1 MAIISPYRNKRIL
14 IIDDVAEMRS
24 SIRSQVSSLG
34 VEQTS
39 VAATVRDAP
48 DLLKTSNRF
57 DIILCDYYLGG
68 ATDGQQFLEYIR
80 SSGIISRAT
89 LFLMITAEQGYT
101 SVITAAECLPDDYLL
116 KPFTADALKSRI
128 DRLLDKKQRLARIDK
143 LQDQGRWQEMIA
155 ACDEIIAA
163 RDKYLLDA
171 MRIKGNALLMTNRF
185 DEAIEFYRRALQMRS
200 MPWAKLG
207 LAKAY
212 QGSGQPEQAKLAL
225 NELLAETPRFLAAY
239 DALGRLHRECG
250 EADDAL
256 RILDKACE
264 LSPNALARHR
274 AIAGIAEEA
283 ADFGRVEKALRTVVQ
298 KTRNSPLRDLGDYA
312 SLGNALTELGDT
324 EKAIALITE
333 AKTSFRNVGDTTLL
347 AAVEAVA
354 QHKAGNP
361 ELAQQ
366 ALERAMQGG
375 AQGISE
381 AAKLAV
387 AKACLVHGRQD
398 EAEQMLKDVVQN
410 NPDQSVLHAS
420 ITQMMKTHGNAE
432 RAEYLV
438 SNSNAEVIQINDEAV
453 RKGQSGDFRTAAAM
467 LREAAERLPGNL
479 QIVANAAYAL
489 LLDVYTNG
497 VDADKLRDAHRYHQM
512 LLAKD
517 QRHPRLGPI
526 AALLAKIQRKFKLP
540 VIS

>member
-39 VAATVRDAP
+39 VAATVRDAL

>member
-1 MAIISPYRNKRIL
+1 
-14 IIDDVAEMRS
+14 
-24 SIRSQVSSLG
+24 
-34 VEQTS
+34 
-39 VAATVRDAP
+39 
-48 DLLKTSNRF
+48 
-57 DIILCDYYLGG
+57 
-68 ATDGQQFLEYIR
+68 
-80 SSGIISRAT
+80 
-89 LFLMITAEQGYT
+89 MITAEQGYT

>member
-39 VAATVRDAP
+39 VAGTVRDA
-48 DLLKTSNRF
+48 LEMLKTSNRF

-68 ATDGQQFLEYIR
+68 ATDGQQFLEYVR
-80 SSGIISRAT
+80 SSGIISRST

-116 KPFTADALKSRI
+116 KPFTADSLKSRI
-128 DRLLDKKQRLARIDK
+128 DRLLDKKQRLAQIDK
-143 LQDQGRWQEMIA
+143 LQDQSRWQEIVV

-163 RDKYLLDA
+163 KDKFLLDA
-171 MRIKGNALLMTNRF
+171 LRIKGNALIMTQRF
-185 DEAIEFYRRALQMRS
+185 DEAIEFYQRALQMRS

-212 QGSGQPEQAKLAL
+212 QGSGQLEQAKHAL

-239 DALGRLHRECG
+239 DALGCLLRESG
-250 EADDAL
+250 ESDNAL
-256 RILDKACE
+256 RVLDKACE
-264 LSPNALARHR
+264 MSPNSLARHR
-274 AIAGIAEEA
+274 AIAGIAEET

-298 KTRNSPLRDLGDYA
+298 KTRNSPLRDLNDYA
-312 SLGNALTELGDT
+312 NLGNALTELGDT
-324 EKAIALITE
+324 EQAISLISE
-333 AKTSFRNVGDTTLL
+333 AKNSFRNTGDTTLL

-366 ALERAMQGG
+366 ALERVMQGG
-375 AQGISE
+375 TQGLSE
-381 AAKLAV
+381 AVKLAV
-387 AKACLVHGRQD
+387 AKACLVHGRHN
-398 EAEQMLKDVVQN
+398 EAEQILKEVVQN
-410 NPDQSVLHAS
+410 NPDQTVLHAS

-432 RAEYLV
+432 RAETLI
-438 SNSNAEVIQINDEAV
+438 SNSNAEIIQINDEAV
-453 RKGQSGDFRTAAAM
+453 RKGQAGDFRTAAAM
-467 LREAAERLPGNL
+467 LREAAERLPGNP
-479 QIVANAAYAL
+479 QIIANAAYAL
-489 LLDVYTNG
+489 FLDVYTNG

-512 LLAKD
+512 LLAKN

-526 AALLAKIQRKFKLP
+526 AALVAKIQRKFKLP
-540 VIS
+540 AIS

>member
-1 MAIISPYRNKRIL
+1 
-14 IIDDVAEMRS
+14 
-24 SIRSQVSSLG
+24 
-34 VEQTS
+34 
-39 VAATVRDAP
+39 
-48 DLLKTSNRF
+48 
-57 DIILCDYYLGG
+57 
-68 ATDGQQFLEYIR
+68 
-80 SSGIISRAT
+80 
-89 LFLMITAEQGYT
+89 
-101 SVITAAECLPDDYLL
+101 
-116 KPFTADALKSRI
+116 
-128 DRLLDKKQRLARIDK
+128 
-143 LQDQGRWQEMIA
+143 
-155 ACDEIIAA
+155 
-163 RDKYLLDA
+163 
-171 MRIKGNALLMTNRF
+171 
-185 DEAIEFYRRALQMRS
+185 

-212 QGSGQPEQAKLAL
+212 RAVAAGAGEACAQIS
-225 NELLAETPRFLAAY
+225 LLAETPRFLAAY
-239 DALGRLHRECG
+239 NALGRLHRECG

-398 EAEQMLKDVVQN
+398 EADNVYGVAARTTRTRRFLR
-410 NPDQSVLHAS
+410 PSVS
-420 ITQMMKTHGNAE
+420 
-432 RAEYLV
+432 R
-438 SNSNAEVIQINDEAV
+438 
-453 RKGQSGDFRTAAAM
+453 
-467 LREAAERLPGNL
+467 
-479 QIVANAAYAL
+479 
-489 LLDVYTNG
+489 
-497 VDADKLRDAHRYHQM
+497 
-512 LLAKD
+512 
-517 QRHPRLGPI
+517 
-526 AALLAKIQRKFKLP
+526 
-540 VIS
+540 

>member
-39 VAATVRDAP
+39 VAGTVRDA
-48 DLLKTSNRF
+48 LEMLKTSNRF

-68 ATDGQQFLEYIR
+68 ATDGQQFLEYVR
-80 SSGIISRAT
+80 SRGIISRAT
-89 LFLMITAEQGYT
+89 LFLMITAEQGYK

-116 KPFTADALKSRI
+116 KPFTADSLKSRI
-128 DRLLDKKQRLARIDK
+128 DRLLDKKQRLAQIDK
-143 LQDQGRWQEMIA
+143 LQDQSRWQEIVV

-163 RDKYLLDA
+163 KDKFLLDA
-171 MRIKGNALLMTNRF
+171 LRIKGNALIMTQRF
-185 DEAIEFYRRALQMRS
+185 DEAIEFYQRALQMRS

-212 QGSGQPEQAKLAL
+212 QGSGQMEQAKHAL

-239 DALGRLHRECG
+239 DALGCLLRESG
-250 EADDAL
+250 ESDNAL
-256 RILDKACE
+256 RVLDKACE
-264 LSPNALARHR
+264 MSPNSLARHR
-274 AIAGIAEEA
+274 AIAGIAEET

-298 KTRNSPLRDLGDYA
+298 KTRNSPLRDLNDYA
-312 SLGNALTELGDT
+312 NLGNALTELGDT
-324 EKAIALITE
+324 EQAIALISE
-333 AKTSFRNVGDTTLL
+333 AKNSFRNADDTPLL

-366 ALERAMQGG
+366 ALERVIQGG
-375 AQGISE
+375 TQGLSE
-381 AAKLAV
+381 AVKLAV
-387 AKACLVHGRQD
+387 AKACLVHGRHH
-398 EAEQMLKDVVQN
+398 EAEQILKEVVQN
-410 NPDQSVLHAS
+410 NPDQTVLHAS

-432 RAEYLV
+432 RAETLI
-438 SNSNAEVIQINDEAV
+438 SNSNAEIIQINDEAV
-453 RKGQSGDFRTAAAM
+453 RKGQAGDFKTAASM
-467 LREAAERLPGNL
+467 LREAAERLPGNS
-479 QIVANAAYAL
+479 QIIANAAYAL
-489 LLDVYTNG
+489 FLDVYTNG

-512 LLAKD
+512 LLAKN

-526 AALLAKIQRKFKLP
+526 AALVAKIQRKFKLP
-540 VIS
+540 AIS

>member
-39 VAATVRDAP
+39 VAATVRDAL

-80 SSGIISRAT
+80 LSGIISRAT

-128 DRLLDKKQRLARIDK
+128 DRLLDKKQRLAHIDK

-171 MRIKGNALLMTNRF
+171 MRVKGNALLMTNRF
-185 DEAIEFYRRALQMRS
+185 DDAIEFYRRALQMRS

-540 VIS
+540 ALS

>member
-39 VAATVRDAP
+39 VAGTVRDA
-48 DLLKTSNRF
+48 LEMLKTSNRF

-68 ATDGQQFLEYIR
+68 ATDGQQFLEYVR
-80 SSGIISRAT
+80 SRGIISRAT
-89 LFLMITAEQGYT
+89 LFLMITAEQGYK

-116 KPFTADALKSRI
+116 KPFTADSLKSRI
-128 DRLLDKKQRLARIDK
+128 DRLLDKKQRLAQIDK
-143 LQDQGRWQEMIA
+143 LQDQSRWQEIVV

-163 RDKYLLDA
+163 KDKFLLDA
-171 MRIKGNALLMTNRF
+171 LRIKGNALIMTQRF
-185 DEAIEFYRRALQMRS
+185 DEAIEFYQRALQMRS

-212 QGSGQPEQAKLAL
+212 QGSGQLEQAKHAL

-239 DALGRLHRECG
+239 DALGCLLRESG
-250 EADDAL
+250 ESDNAL
-256 RILDKACE
+256 RVLDKACE
-264 LSPNALARHR
+264 MSPNSLARHR
-274 AIAGIAEEA
+274 AIAGIAEET

-298 KTRNSPLRDLGDYA
+298 KTRNSPLRDLNDYA
-312 SLGNALTELGDT
+312 NLGNALTELGDT
-324 EKAIALITE
+324 EQAIALISE
-333 AKTSFRNVGDTTLL
+333 AKNSFRNADDTPLL

-366 ALERAMQGG
+366 ALERVIQGG
-375 AQGISE
+375 TQGLSE
-381 AAKLAV
+381 AVKLAV
-387 AKACLVHGRQD
+387 AKACLVHGRHH
-398 EAEQMLKDVVQN
+398 EAEQILKEVVQN
-410 NPDQSVLHAS
+410 NPDQTVLHAS

-432 RAEYLV
+432 RAETLI
-438 SNSNAEVIQINDEAV
+438 SNSNAEIIQINDEAV
-453 RKGQSGDFRTAAAM
+453 RKGQAGDFKTAASM
-467 LREAAERLPGNL
+467 LREAAERLPGNS
-479 QIVANAAYAL
+479 QIIANAAYAL
-489 LLDVYTNG
+489 FLDVYTNG

-512 LLAKD
+512 LLAKN

-526 AALLAKIQRKFKLP
+526 AALVAKIQRKFKLP
-540 VIS
+540 AIS

>member
-1 MAIISPYRNKRIL
+1 MAILSPYRNKRIL

-39 VAATVRDAP
+39 VAGTIRDA
-48 DLLKTSNRF
+48 LEMLKTSNRF

-68 ATDGQQFLEYIR
+68 ATDGQQFLEYVR

-89 LFLMITAEQGYT
+89 LFLMITAEQSYT

-128 DRLLDKKQRLARIDK
+128 DRLLDKKRRLAQIDK
-143 LQDQGRWQEMIA
+143 LQDQGRWQEIIV

-163 RDKYLLDA
+163 KDKFLLDA
-171 MRIKGNALLMTNRF
+171 LRVKGNALIMTQRF
-185 DEAIEFYRRALQMRS
+185 DEAIEFYQRALQIRS

-212 QGSGQPEQAKLAL
+212 QSSGHLEQAKHML

-239 DALGRLHRECG
+239 DALGCLLRESG
-250 EADDAL
+250 ESDSAL
-256 RILDKACE
+256 RVLDKACE
-264 LSPNALARHR
+264 MSPNSLTRHR
-274 AIAGIAEEA
+274 AIAGIAEET

-298 KTRNSPLRDLGDYA
+298 KTRNSPLRDLNDYA

-324 EKAIALITE
+324 EQAISLISE
-333 AKTSFRNVGDTTLL
+333 AKNSFRNAGDTTLL

-361 ELAQQ
+361 ALAQQ
-366 ALERAMQGG
+366 ALERVMQGG
-375 AQGISE
+375 TQGLSE

-387 AKACLVHGRQD
+387 AKACLVHGRHD
-398 EAEQMLKDVVQN
+398 EAEQILKDVVQN
-410 NPDQSVLHAS
+410 NPDQTVLHAS

-432 RAEYLV
+432 RAETLI
-438 SNSNAEVIQINDEAV
+438 SNSNAEIIQINDEAV
-453 RKGQSGDFRTAAAM
+453 RKGQAGDFKTAAAM
-467 LREAAERLPGNL
+467 LREAAERLPGNP
-479 QIVANAAYAL
+479 QIIANAAYAL
-489 LLDVYTNG
+489 FLDVYTNG

-512 LLAKD
+512 LLAKN
-517 QRHPRLGPI
+517 QRHPRLAPI
-526 AALLAKIQRKFKLP
+526 AALVAKIQRKFKLP
-540 VIS
+540 AIS